1 VTASYRRATL
11 SYMAAKKA
19 KPIPEVLSIR
29 TTEADRD
36 LLSRLLA
43 KTGLS
48 TITEVVRQGLRA
60 LALKEKVR

>member
-1 VTASYRRATL
+1 MAT
-11 SYMAAKKA
+11 AKKA

-29 TTEADRD
+29 TTDADRD

-48 TITEVVRQGLRA
+48 TVTEVVRQALRA

>member
-1 VTASYRRATL
+1 MSAEFVDTNVLVYAHDGGAG
-11 SYMAAKKA
+11 AKHA
-19 KPIPEVLSIR
+19 KSV
-29 TTEADRD
+29 D